1 MELLKPS
8 FLCILLLL
16 LLLFFGPGFSAGRM
30 HAKNM
35 GSEVYD
41 IDYRGPE
48 THTYNPPPNRAGP
61 RIPHQARHKSKR
73 NACFFRQCGGGDY
86 MTLAHG
92 LHHPK
97 SSTLNQTIY

>member
-1 MELLKPS
+1 MELNCS
-8 FLCILLLL
+8 ILCILLFLL
-16 LLLFFGPGFSAGRM
+16 LSGPGFSAGRM

-61 RIPHQARHKSKR
+61 RIPHQAGSARHKSKR
-73 NACFFRQCGGGDY
+73 NVRRN
-86 MTLAHG
+86 LAR
-92 LHHPK
+92 K
-97 SSTLNQTIY
+97 SNRS